1 MTGRP
6 PKPTALKALE
16 GTARPDRANP
26 DEPAPPLLE
35 VGAQPPAWLRDRRAR
50 AYWREL
56 VPILSDARML
66 AMTDTTALVILAKA
80 YGRWRAYEDF
90 LEANG
95 ETYDSKSAPA
105 RGTAVAP
112 DEEAGPAVP
121 PVASSTQMLRPRP
134 EVAMRDK
141 AEDRLVLLLGKF
153 GMTPSDRTRVAALP
167 RLVGDPTEEFL
178 GGRRSA

>member
-1 MTGRP
+1 MAGRP
-6 PKPTALKALE
+6 PTPTALKVLR
-16 GTARPDRANP
+16 GTDRPDRTNP
-26 DEPAPPLLE
+26 EEPTPPALE
-35 VGAQPPAWLRDRRAR
+35 VGAAPPAWLRDRRAR

-80 YGRWRAYEDF
+80 YGRWRDYEDF

-95 ETYDSKSAPA
+95 ETYDSKP
-105 RGTAVAP
+105 GAVAATK
-112 DEEAGPAVP
+112 DEPSATPTRP
-121 PVASSTQMLRPRP
+121 RPSMLRPRP

-167 RLVGDPTEEFL
+167 RLVGDPTEDFL
-178 GGRRSA
+178 RGRRRA

>member
-1 MTGRP
+1 MGRRP
-6 PKPTALKALE
+6 TPTALKVLR
-16 GTARPDRANP
+16 GTDRPDRANP
-26 DEPAPPLLE
+26 EEPTPPALE
-35 VGAQPPAWLRDRRAR
+35 VGAAPPAWLRDRRAR

-80 YGRWRAYEDF
+80 YGRWRDYEDF
-90 LEANG
+90 LETNG
-95 ETYDSKSAPA
+95 ETYDSKPGPAAATPSNDEQPAPA
-105 RGTAVAP
+105 PRARP
-112 DEEAGPAVP
+112 
-121 PVASSTQMLRPRP
+121 SMLRPRP

-167 RLVGDPTEEFL
+167 RLIGDPSEDFL
-178 GGRRSA
+178 RARRRA

>member
-1 MTGRP
+1 MPGRNP
-6 PKPTALKALE
+6 VPTALKALK
-16 GTARPDRANP
+16 GTDRPDRVNAN
-26 DEPAPPLLE
+26 EPTPPAIE
-35 VGAQPPAWLRDRRAR
+35 VGAAPPAWLKDRRAR

-90 LEANG
+90 LEEHG
-95 ETYDSKSAPA
+95 ETYDSKAAAIAHVEAAAASA
-105 RGTAVAP
+105 
-112 DEEAGPAVP
+112 EAK
-121 PVASSTQMLRPRP
+121 PVRSSAQMLRPRP

-141 AEDRLVLLLGKF
+141 AEDRLVFLLGKF
-153 GMTPSDRTRVAALP
+153 GMTPSDRTRVSALP

-178 GGRRSA
+178 RARRTA